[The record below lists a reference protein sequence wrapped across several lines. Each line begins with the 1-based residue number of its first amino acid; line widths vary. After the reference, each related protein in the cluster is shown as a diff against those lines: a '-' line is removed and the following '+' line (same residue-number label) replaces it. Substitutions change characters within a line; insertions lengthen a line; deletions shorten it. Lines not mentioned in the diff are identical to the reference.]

1 MRAQHNSHSHSRAA
15 WLYYARCYTQQ
26 KQSLVVTLAMCAI
39 QFVFVLPTIYLVRHV
54 FDVVIPRGDL
64 RGVFW
69 DGLAIT
75 AFQVSS
81 TIFSLWVRTITLNT
95 TKAVVSNIRF
105 DLISRL
111 YKLSRNFFGDAERGA
126 LHTTIVQ
133 DTERVD
139 IMSNALVSRLIPSLV
154 ASAAL
159 FAALIWVSW
168 RLFLALLIVAPLPF
182 LVERIMR
189 RKLKASSRDFR
200 RSFEDFSKGVL
211 FVADSID
218 LTRAQTAEKDELER
232 QLRHI
237 DELHRTS
244 ARFAWFDTAYSQI
257 QSNLTTLASVVVLM
271 VGGVAIAHKSMTIG
285 DLLSFFVALR
295 MFNQYGSQIV
305 QIAPVVAL
313 GHQSLLALYG
323 LLCSEEVEP
332 YKGTARIDFRGGIK
346 LDRVHFSY
354 GGTPILNGITLTIRP
369 RTTVTI
375 VGPNGSGKTTILHLI
390 LGFYRPQVG
399 TLYCDTRAYDEVD
412 LSCVRGAIGFVPQ
425 NPLFFSGSIRENISY
440 GVPEASLEQIRQSA
454 NLALA
459 DEFIA
464 KLPHGYET
472 NIGDDGICLAG
483 GQRQRIAI
491 ARALLRRPKLLVLD
505 EPTNHLDIAAITQL
519 MENLRRLEGELAL
532 LVISHNHDVIK
543 HADEVY
549 EIENGVAT
557 YQRASALKETL
568 LHGADS

>member
-1 MRAQHNSHSHSRAA
+1 
-15 WLYYARCYTQQ
+15 
-26 KQSLVVTLAMCAI
+26 
-39 QFVFVLPTIYLVRHV
+39 
-54 FDVVIPRGDL
+54 
-64 RGVFW
+64 
-69 DGLAIT
+69 
-75 AFQVSS
+75 
-81 TIFSLWVRTITLNT
+81 
-95 TKAVVSNIRF
+95 
-105 DLISRL
+105 
-111 YKLSRNFFGDAERGA
+111 
-126 LHTTIVQ
+126 
-133 DTERVD
+133 
-139 IMSNALVSRLIPSLV
+139 
-154 ASAAL
+154 
-159 FAALIWVSW
+159 
-168 RLFLALLIVAPLPF
+168 

-257 QSNLTTLASVVVLM
+257 QGNLTTLASVVVLM

-313 GHQSLLALYG
+313 GHQSLLALHS

-332 YKGTARIDFRGGIK
+332 YKGTAKIDFRGGIK
-346 LDRVHFSY
+346 LDGVHFSY
-354 GGTPILNGITLTIRP
+354 GGNPILNGITLTIRP

-375 VGPNGSGKTTILHLI
+375 FGPNGCGKTTILHLI

-399 TLYCDTRAYDEVD
+399 TLYCDTRAYDEID

-425 NPLFFSGSIRENISY
+425 NPLFFSGSIRENIAY
-440 GVPEASLEQIRQSA
+440 GMPEASLEQIRQSA
-454 NLALA
+454 SLALA
-459 DEFIA
+459 DEFIIN
-464 KLPHGYET
+464 LPNGYDTE
-472 NIGDDGICLAG
+472 IGDDGICLSG
-483 GQRQRIAI
+483 GERQRVAI
-491 ARALLRRPKLLVLD
+491 ARALVRKPKVLVLD

-519 MENLRRLEGELAL
+519 MQNLRRLEGEMAL
-532 LVISHNHDVIK
+532 LLISHNQDVIR
-543 HADEVY
+543 HADEAY
-549 EIENGVAT
+549 EIENGVAV
-557 YQRASALKETL
+557 YRRVGAVQASPL
-568 LHGADS
+568 LGSDSPKRPV